1 MRLHP
6 CYTILILHNLYII
19 HKPILFK
26 LVRDV
31 PLNQL
36 VASSGPLTTLFEKVV
51 PVGIIVVL
59 AEEIGMLQFANI
71 ALSNLIAFG
80 KVSSRIGVTDLL
92 G

>member
-19 HKPILFK
+19 HKAILFK

-36 VASSGPLTTLFEKVV
+36 VASSRPLATLFKKVD
-51 PVGIIVVL
+51 PIGIIVVL
-59 AEEIGMLQFANI
+59 AEEIGRLQFANI
-71 ALSNLIAFG
+71 ALSNLLDFG
-80 KVSSRIGVTDLL
+80 EVSFRIGVTDLL